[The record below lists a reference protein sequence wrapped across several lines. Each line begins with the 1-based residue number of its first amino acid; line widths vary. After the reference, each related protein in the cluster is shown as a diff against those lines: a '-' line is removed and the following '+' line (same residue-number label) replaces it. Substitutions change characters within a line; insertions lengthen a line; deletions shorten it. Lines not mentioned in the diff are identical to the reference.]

1 MTVTLPDAAARPR
14 DTGGGPRR
22 AWRRYRVGAVSLWF
36 VLPALAIYAV
46 VVVYPSIAGA
56 VYAFTD
62 WGGGRTA
69 SFVGLDNFRE
79 LFSDPNTVGALR
91 NTMLITVV
99 GTVVQTVFGLLLA
112 MALNSAIRSRN
123 VLRTLIFAP
132 SLLPPVVIAV
142 LWQYIYT
149 PGGVLDRILDGLGL
163 GGLSQNWLGDSGVA
177 LWSVLAVIVWQ
188 NVGLTMVI
196 YLAGLQGI
204 PEELYEAASLDGA
217 GAFASF
223 WNVTRPMLAPATT
236 IVVAL
241 TMITNLKLF
250 DQVFVMT
257 GGGPG
262 YATETLSLVMYKEA
276 FVLGH
281 YGYGAAVAL
290 VLTMLVAALVFVQIT
305 VTRRSEV
312 AQ

>member
-1 MTVTLPDAAARPR
+1 MRRGNSAGGRRRRVT
-14 DTGGGPRR
+14 
-22 AWRRYRVGAVSLWF
+22 AVSLWF
-36 VLPALAIYAV
+36 VVPALVIYGLV
-46 VVVYPSIAGA
+46 VIYPSISGA

-62 WGGGRTA
+62 WRGGSSA
-69 SFVGLDNFRE
+69 SFVGLRNFRE
-79 LFSDPNTVGALR
+79 LLSDPKTAGALR
-91 NTMLITVV
+91 NTMLLTVV
-99 GTVVQTVFGLLLA
+99 GTVVQTVLGLLLA
-112 MALNSAIRSRN
+112 LALNSAIKSRN
-123 VLRTLIFAP
+123 LLRTLFFAP
-132 SLLPPVVIAV
+132 ALLPPVVIAV
-142 LWQYIYT
+142 LWQYLYT
-149 PGGVLDRILDGLGL
+149 PGGVIDRVLDTFGLGA
-163 GGLSQNWLGDSGVA
+163 LSQNWLGNSSVA

-204 PEELYEAASLDGA
+204 PDELYEAASIDGA
-217 GAFASF
+217 GTMASF

-236 IVVAL
+236 IAVAL
-241 TMITNLKLF
+241 IMISNLKLF

-290 VLTMLVAALVFVQIT
+290 VLTMLVAALVFVQVTI
-305 VTRRSEV
+305 TRRFEV
-312 AQ
+312 EQ